1 MKNQFKPGD
10 LIGTDRLG
18 WAKQHNAYSKFGADF
33 RGVIVDI
40 EFVEPHWPGMKMR
53 KLDNYWRVT
62 LHITLNRNFNKRFEG
77 NYPVN
82 TVKILTITNL
92 SEWRKINV

>member
-33 RGVIVDI
+33 RG
-40 EFVEPHWPGMKMR
+40 
-53 KLDNYWRVT
+53 VT

>member
-40 EFVEPHWPGMKMR
+40 EFVEMPQPQLH
-53 KLDNYWRVT
+53 NYWRIT
-62 LHITLNRNFNKRFEG
+62 LHITLNRDFNKRFEG